1 MSTKQNPGEYDC
13 YAKLAPDEP
22 YFVLR
27 AKDPLAPALIELWAE
42 QRRVQYGV
50 YKKLDEAVACAEKMR
65 EWKKQH
71 PEARP
76 SVPATTAEQTILR
89 LRDQLATI
97 ISTMRA
103 NPEHRA
109 RLYARELETLL

>member
-1 MSTKQNPGEYDC
+1 MSTKTNPGAFDC

-42 QRRVQYGV
+42 QRRVQYGD
-50 YKKLDEAVACAEKMR
+50 YPKLDEAIACAEQMR
-65 EWKKQH
+65 AWKKQH

-76 SVPATTAEQTILR
+76 SVPLTAVEQQTLR
-89 LRDQLATI
+89 LKDRIRTI
-97 ISTMRA
+97 SNTMRA
-103 NPEHRA
+103 NPEHRV
-109 RLYARELETLL
+109 RLYVQGLENLL

>member
-1 MSTKQNPGEYDC
+1 MSTKQDPGEFDC

-50 YKKLDEAVACAEKMR
+50 YPKLDEAVACAEQMR
-65 EWKKQH
+65 AWKRQH

-76 SVPATTAEQTILR
+76 TVPLTRPEQHMLR
-89 LRDQLATI
+89 LKDRLATI
-97 ISTMRA
+97 INAMRA
-103 NPEHRA
+103 NPEHRV
-109 RLYARELETLL
+109 RSYAQELENLL